1 MFLKEFKDLRRKRGK
16 LLGLPDQL
24 NYAIPIDDYTIA
36 MKDGAFLSAFE
47 CSGLDLNSAS
57 VEELDAHRAQA
68 NRALAR
74 LDDGFMYNVD
84 LIRHPSVDYPNR
96 TFPDPVSATLDRER
110 EIQYSTE
117 GQHFEA
123 RCILTITYRP
133 PADAQTRIAGVFL
146 TGTPSRPDWRRQLEW
161 FKQRLRDFEDAISP
175 VWKLTPLDMPALL
188 SHLASCINGR
198 ICEVA
203 APTTPT
209 YLDAVLGNQDLI
221 AGFKPRIGGRHIRV
235 IALAGFPP
243 FSYAEMAAFLS
254 ELPISYRYSTRGIPV
269 GPRTAIS
276 QLTVYRRN
284 WFQKRLGLRG
294 VISEHF
300 GSGAGAAF
308 QNQHALK
315 MAADADQAITEAEGG
330 AVRYCYVTPKVIVTE
345 DRADVADEN
354 AQLVF
359 KVCQNMGFD
368 PRNETINAVEAW
380 LGSLPGHGWYDVR
393 RPLVNTQNL
402 ADILPLTSI
411 WAGLATNPCPYYP
424 KNTSALCYGA
434 TTGSTPFRLNLH
446 VGDTGHTGIYG
457 PTGSGKSVALGT
469 IAANFRA
476 IPDGQ
481 IFFFD
486 KGYSAYVLTKALGG
500 QHLDLGEDE
509 VPLCPLARIDDETDR
524 MKMQGLLEDWLELQ
538 GVLLVPNQ
546 RKALWRALELVAE
559 APPEQRTISNL
570 VTQVQDNVVRDG
582 LSAYSLAGPL
592 GRFVDADRDV
602 LLEERFITFELETL
616 MAMGPKVVV
625 PVVTYLFHRI
635 DQRLDGRPTL
645 VILDEAWIMLTNSVF
660 GAKIEEW
667 LRTLRKKNAAVVL
680 ATQSLS
686 EIANSPHR
694 DVILESCPT
703 KLYLPNPEAKNS
715 GTQEMYRRF
724 GLSNRQIDI
733 VADATPKR
741 HYYYVS
747 PLGRRLFQF
756 SLGPAALAFI
766 GAGSKDDVLA
776 ARRMIEQHGER
787 WTADWLHARGLHD
800 WAEYLDKLNG
810 RVETPA
816 DAILRVNGIPPFH
829 TNGKI
834 HQREIPQ

>member
-84 LIRHPSVDYPNR
+84 LIRHPSVDYPSR
-96 TFPDPVSATLDRER
+96 TFTDPVSATLDRER

-161 FKQRLRDFEDAISP
+161 FKQRLREFEDAISP

-198 ICEVA
+198 MCEVA

-308 QNQHALK
+308 QNQHALR
-315 MAADADQAITEAEGG
+315 MAADADEAITEAEGG
-330 AVRYCYVTPKVIVTE
+330 AVRYCYVTPKVIITE

-368 PRNETINAVEAW
+368 PRIRN
-380 LGSLPGHGWYDVR
+380 HKR
-393 RPLVNTQNL
+393 RR
-402 ADILPLTSI
+402 
-411 WAGLATNPCPYYP
+411 GLARFAPRTRLVRCAP
-424 KNTSALCYGA
+424 SAG
-434 TTGSTPFRLNLH
+434 
-446 VGDTGHTGIYG
+446 
-457 PTGSGKSVALGT
+457 
-469 IAANFRA
+469 
-476 IPDGQ
+476 
-481 IFFFD
+481 
-486 KGYSAYVLTKALGG
+486 
-500 QHLDLGEDE
+500 
-509 VPLCPLARIDDETDR
+509 
-524 MKMQGLLEDWLELQ
+524 
-538 GVLLVPNQ
+538 
-546 RKALWRALELVAE
+546 
-559 APPEQRTISNL
+559 
-570 VTQVQDNVVRDG
+570 
-582 LSAYSLAGPL
+582 
-592 GRFVDADRDV
+592 
-602 LLEERFITFELETL
+602 
-616 MAMGPKVVV
+616 
-625 PVVTYLFHRI
+625 
-635 DQRLDGRPTL
+635 
-645 VILDEAWIMLTNSVF
+645 
-660 GAKIEEW
+660 
-667 LRTLRKKNAAVVL
+667 
-680 ATQSLS
+680 
-686 EIANSPHR
+686 
-694 DVILESCPT
+694 
-703 KLYLPNPEAKNS
+703 
-715 GTQEMYRRF
+715 
-724 GLSNRQIDI
+724 
-733 VADATPKR
+733 
-741 HYYYVS
+741 
-747 PLGRRLFQF
+747 
-756 SLGPAALAFI
+756 
-766 GAGSKDDVLA
+766 
-776 ARRMIEQHGER
+776 
-787 WTADWLHARGLHD
+787 
-800 WAEYLDKLNG
+800 
-810 RVETPA
+810 
-816 DAILRVNGIPPFH
+816 
-829 TNGKI
+829 
-834 HQREIPQ
+834 